1 MFPKKITEVIYIH
14 HLTSF
19 QSIYIELK
27 NPINLTTLSR
37 VTNRR
42 IQVDKQVFLI
52 GSLAIFNMKIHNKF
66 EQQLDSINVKEKKQK
81 FKLIP

>member
-52 GSLAIFNMKIHNKF
+52 CLLAIFNMKIHNKF